1 MANKELRRMSRSE
14 LIEIIYALE
23 GDINRLEK
31 ENAELKSKLE
41 EREIKIE
48 NAGSLAEAALSLNEI
63 FKKADDA
70 ASDYL
75 LSAKLMKEEAQKEL
89 DKAKKLKERYE
100 GSENNEKPKGES

>member
-1 MANKELRRMSRSE
+1 MSRSE

-23 GDINRLEK
+23 GDTNRLEK

-75 LSAKLMKEEAQKEL
+75 LSAKRLKEEAQKEL
-89 DKAKKLKERYE
+89 DKAKELRERYE